1 MKNPNNLIDLL
12 VKHEGLRTK
21 PYEDTM
27 GVLTI
32 GVGRNLEDIGLS
44 HDEIYYML
52 KNDIRRCEEELDNA
66 FRWYKYLDQVRKDA
80 MVSLCFNLGITRLR
94 KFKLALKAMET
105 DDFEEAADEFLD
117 SLWATQVGQRA
128 VEITYMIRY
137 GEYYA

>member
-1 MKNPNNLIDLL
+1 VKNLNNLIDLL

-21 PYEDTM
+21 PYEDTT
-27 GVLTI
+27 GHLSI
-32 GVGRNLEDIGLS
+32 GVGRNLDSLGLS

-52 KNDIRRCEEELDNA
+52 KNDIRRC
-66 FRWYKYLDQVRKDA
+66 
-80 MVSLCFNLGITRLR
+80 
-94 KFKLALKAMET
+94 MET